1 MCLLWLGSRLLN
13 YWMWVTGEV
22 WPTSVYLWR
31 HMFWPLSDVTCS
43 IGYLPKGCFVC
54 VCVYIVFPCG
64 ENHLISVVTWLPK
77 IDIIATCHGPRV
89 CACSCCGCDCCLCC
103 FFYATHDSCVCVI
116 SCWDYLNNNSSNT
129 RSSAL
134 PLSAVTSAPAR
145 YWYREISTEIRVTC
159 DENRMSNS
167 DCRANFQLIESYA
180 SDAACVCALRS
191 GHTTDDALSHHH
203 DRAGVLSRSYCVG
216 NS

>member
-64 ENHLISVVTWLPK
+64 ENHLIRVVTWLPK

-103 FFYATHDSCVCVI
+103 FFYATHDSCVCDQLLRLSKQQQQHSIVCA
-116 SCWDYLNNNSSNT
+116 SRLAPS
-129 RSSAL
+129 L
-134 PLSAVTSAPAR
+134 PLLRATG
-145 YWYREISTEIRVTC
+145 TER
-159 DENRMSNS
+159 
-167 DCRANFQLIESYA
+167 
-180 SDAACVCALRS
+180 
-191 GHTTDDALSHHH
+191 
-203 DRAGVLSRSYCVG
+203 
-216 NS
+216 